1 LTSKL
6 GFGEGSIPFR
16 KAEEAPSQVTF
27 KSILNSMEDLFEV
40 GLGELQSDGGE
51 AIRKLHQQFEEEM
64 TVRQRSAE
72 KAMRKDLGSMKLSQE
87 QIDQVVANARAAYE
101 VNSEKEKRAK
111 QGIESD
117 DEEILSDGEGE
128 DESEKEEEEG
138 NEGNGGQVE

>member
-1 LTSKL
+1 
-6 GFGEGSIPFR
+6 
-16 KAEEAPSQVTF
+16 
-27 KSILNSMEDLFEV
+27 MEDLFEV